1 MCTKIIRNI
10 FLVLAIISFGTVS
23 SNSVNALGTY
33 QVANTGEVAS
43 ASVSVGNIDSMVLI
57 ELTNKDRIAQGLAPL
72 SYNAKLAASSNLKA
86 DDMAKG
92 QYFSHNSPSGVT
104 PWQWF
109 SRAGYTYRYAGEN
122 LAVDF
127 SDSASI
133 ETAWMNSPGHRAN
146 ILNPNYT
153 EIGISLATGIHKGRE
168 TTYVV
173 QHFGTSPKVG
183 TIPVI
188 SKNIQKLTPQKAK
201 VSTRKAIVV
210 KKTPQKKS

>member
-1 MCTKIIRNI
+1 MI
-10 FLVLAIISFGTVS
+10 AIISFGAISSS
-23 SNSVNALGTY
+23 SNVNAQETY
-33 QVANTGEVAS
+33 HVANTGEVAS

-92 QYFSHNSPSGVT
+92 QYFSHDSPSGVT
-104 PWQWF
+104 PWHWF
-109 SRAGYTYRYAGEN
+109 STAGYTYRYAGEN

-153 EIGISLATGIHKGRE
+153 EIGISLAKGIHKGRE
-168 TTYVV
+168 AIYVV
-173 QHFGTSPKVG
+173 EHFGTAPTAGIV
-183 TIPVI
+183 PVL
-188 SKNIQKLTPQKAK
+188 SKSIQKFKPIKAE
-201 VSTRKAIVV
+201 VSTRKTAVV